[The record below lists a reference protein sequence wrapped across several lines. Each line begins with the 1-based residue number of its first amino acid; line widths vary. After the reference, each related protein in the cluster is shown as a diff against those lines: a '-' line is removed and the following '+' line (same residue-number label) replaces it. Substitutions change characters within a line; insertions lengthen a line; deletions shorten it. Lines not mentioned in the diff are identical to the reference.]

1 MSKHD
6 LLGPIAA
13 LLEAQGL
20 TVANLAEFTRN
31 SEDAPSA
38 RPTIREFTAEALKSL
53 SKNSQRSYQ
62 THFDHLNLG
71 IARQC
76 ECTCPACVQEFA
88 RAGTCTCTCASCAG
102 ARSFPAQGDVVITTS
117 AIASIDFELMV
128 ELVQIMA
135 VKRARGENI
144 VRARQGLST
153 KPTHGQGAR
162 EMCVTALRRL
172 KTRMLEKRLI
182 EPDTE
187 KGPQKGKRGRPK
199 RRALTDQELAEV
211 FSAVASGG
219 DDPVLD
225 LALTWSEFELA
236 ARRGGIMSLSIGE
249 LDRRSQMI
257 GLLEKGN
264 RYDEQ
269 PCSLELIDF
278 LMALAASRAGGICVP
293 GSALY
298 DPNAPVFYF
307 KDSTPERP
315 HPVTSRRFDTLHRR
329 VQLTLP
335 WANSMSYS
343 GHALRHTIGTIVER
357 QAGFEVAK
365 RMLRHDDSSTTDTYV
380 KAGPIEVAKAISQI
394 TGRPHPLARD
404 D

>member
-1 MSKHD
+1 MSKTD

-13 LLEAQGL
+13 MLESQGL
-20 TVANLAEFTRN
+20 TVADLAEFTRN
-31 SEDAPSA
+31 AGDAPSE
-38 RPTIREFTAEALKSL
+38 RQTIEQFAPKALTGL

-62 THFDHLNLG
+62 THFDHLIEG

-76 ECTCPACVQEFA
+76 ECVCPACIQEFA
-88 RAGTCTCTCASCAG
+88 RAGTCTCTCKKTCAK
-102 ARSFPAQGDVVITTS
+102 ARTFPAQGNVVITTR
-117 AIASIDFELMV
+117 AIASIDLELMV

-135 VKRARGENI
+135 VKRAKGENI
-144 VRARQGLST
+144 IRARRGLSV

-172 KTRMLEKRLI
+172 KTRMLEKELI
-182 EPDTE
+182 EPETG
-187 KGPQKGKRGRPK
+187 KGPQKGTRGEPK
-199 RRALTDQELAEV
+199 RRALTDNELAEV
-211 FSAVASGG
+211 FSTTATGG

-236 ARRGGIMSLSIGE
+236 ARRGGVLSLSIGE
-249 LDRRSQMI
+249 LDREAQMV

-264 RYDEQ
+264 RYEDQ
-269 PCSLELIDF
+269 PCSLDLIDF
-278 LMALAASRAGGICVP
+278 LMNFAAARGGDVCVP

-307 KDSTPERP
+307 KDSTPEHP

-365 RMLRHDDSSTTDTYV
+365 RMLRHGGTNTTDTYV
-380 KAGPIEVAKAISQI
+380 KAGPVDVAKVIAEI
-394 TGRPHPLARD
+394 TGRPHPLAR
-404 D
+404 